1 MARGGAEGTPTGDAL
16 RRAERLEGQ
25 LAHAGED
32 AAKMRRECAEA
43 YLSCGRRA
51 LQGAAEGGAGGEGDG
66 AAALGCLEKAAA
78 INGLWSVCAET
89 CGQHARARQKAG
101 AHAGAVE
108 WFGHALSL
116 ADRADDQ
123 RSPRARKKRQGLA
136 DRCIESWQELV
147 KDPAPDMDGP
157 YRTALRADPSR
168 AQTHLDMGYVL
179 AGRGLAG
186 RAAECYE
193 AACVADPE
201 SVEAR
206 FRAGTALEEAGD
218 HGKAAMR
225 YAEAA
230 KMDAG
235 LSRRAAA
242 GCAQCGRSLAA
253 AGRRAE
259 AAAALEAAVALDPE
273 RSLDCAR
280 AHEDCAA
287 AMRAAGGAQ
296 YEMPP
301 QGAAGGGGAAGHYAR
316 AVELYQKAGGEDRA
330 EGARGCAR
338 CGRELG
344 KEGML
349 ADAAASLEAAAD
361 MDPAHSLECARA
373 HEEAAGAMRDMADGG
388 EAGAAEAEAE
398 AAARHYR
405 EAARRYAGPEAAM
418 LAGGDAGGGGTIG
431 DARGCARCGRALAE
445 MGRLGDA
452 AAALEA
458 AARLDPAHSL
468 ECARAHEEA
477 AGAMRARAGGDGGGR
492 AAEHYAK
499 SVSWYQRRRGGGQD
513 EAAEG
518 CARCGRA
525 LAEMERLGDAA
536 AALEAA
542 ACLDPAHSLECARL
556 HKKCAAEASSRRGG
570 DAGAAAAHYR
580 KASEWYGAAPRGGVP
595 AGAAEAGAL
604 GRIECGKAL
613 REMGRLEDAAE
624 ALAGAAALDPSRAL
638 ECARAC
644 IGMAGRASAD
654 GGEGRGDPQE
664 ILRLALECCATGS
677 AGGAGGPELRMA
689 AADALL
695 GQRRY
700 AEAAAE
706 YGRACA
712 EDGSLRPACA
722 AGCIRCGD
730 GLAASSG
737 TAEALACIR
746 GAQAAGT
753 VGPAELEEACARWGR
768 AMFDNS
774 RYAEAARCFE
784 AGAAAA
790 PGVDGAAGGG
800 IASRL
805 GLAASLSM
813 DGRRGEAVAA
823 YREAQ
828 ARAGGASGG
837 AGHAAALSG
846 SAGGGAARL
855 AIADAL
861 LESGERG
868 EAEQWYATARAVGTG
883 AERSSAYIGIARSL
897 HAGSMHAA
905 AHASLAMAAAAGGRS
920 GGPPGTGR
928 LCAGIGAGLEADG
941 MDERAAECY
950 EMAAERDAGM
960 GPECGRACMRIGRR
974 LEEGGMRGAAVRCY
988 EAAARMVERNHEAH
1002 FAVADAMAAD
1012 GNYNR
1017 AAWYYETAG
1026 RRGGDAARAGAG
1038 AAVCRASDLFERALD
1053 EVDMPTKRQLYRDA
1067 ETAYS
1072 EAAGLSPGDPGPLT
1086 GAGRACLKQRGGAD
1100 DFAKAEAHFA
1110 GAMARGPGLVEPCMY
1125 AGKAVRKHAQ
1135 ATRDVARYADALR
1148 YYDEA
1153 AGRRPDT
1160 AVEAKYWRG
1169 VCMLCGGDEA
1179 GAKEYLRG
1187 VLDEARPEG
1196 GEELHFLGR
1205 ICDILGRHG
1214 EAAEHYLGSLRG
1226 SGLYSA
1232 DFYERIDRGMVRS
1245 GAVPAAAGAS
1255 WQQGGGKIT
1264 AGGGGEPQY
1273 VCDTNVV
1280 IMYLKRLARETAFE
1294 SPIVPMF
1301 EKGMCSVPQVCYN
1314 EAYGNVAGSEPLFG
1328 MLSDEIRPL
1337 CTVIKG
1343 RNRMDARMRRARE
1356 AFMAA
1361 WLYSGEDA
1369 VKEWCRRADEKA
1381 ATKASRYAGGP
1392 PSGRDVLVL
1401 ATAIDMYVRQ
1411 PRPASV
1417 KLVTWDVDFATF
1429 GDWIRAET
1437 GVEVVRPEDMGG
1449 EQPRRRP

>member
-1 MARGGAEGTPTGDAL
+1 
-16 RRAERLEGQ
+16 
-25 LAHAGED
+25 
-32 AAKMRRECAEA
+32 
-43 YLSCGRRA
+43 
-51 LQGAAEGGAGGEGDG
+51 
-66 AAALGCLEKAAA
+66 
-78 INGLWSVCAET
+78 
-89 CGQHARARQKAG
+89 
-101 AHAGAVE
+101 
-108 WFGHALSL
+108 
-116 ADRADDQ
+116 
-123 RSPRARKKRQGLA
+123 
-136 DRCIESWQELV
+136 
-147 KDPAPDMDGP
+147 
-157 YRTALRADPSR
+157 
-168 AQTHLDMGYVL
+168 
-179 AGRGLAG
+179 
-186 RAAECYE
+186 
-193 AACVADPE
+193 
-201 SVEAR
+201 
-206 FRAGTALEEAGD
+206 
-218 HGKAAMR
+218 
-225 YAEAA
+225 
-230 KMDAG
+230 
-235 LSRRAAA
+235 
-242 GCAQCGRSLAA
+242 
-253 AGRRAE
+253 
-259 AAAALEAAVALDPE
+259 
-273 RSLDCAR
+273 
-280 AHEDCAA
+280 
-287 AMRAAGGAQ
+287 
-296 YEMPP
+296 
-301 QGAAGGGGAAGHYAR
+301 
-316 AVELYQKAGGEDRA
+316 
-330 EGARGCAR
+330 
-338 CGRELG
+338 
-344 KEGML
+344 
-349 ADAAASLEAAAD
+349 
-361 MDPAHSLECARA
+361 
-373 HEEAAGAMRDMADGG
+373 
-388 EAGAAEAEAE
+388 
-398 AAARHYR
+398 
-405 EAARRYAGPEAAM
+405 M

-477 AGAMRARAGGDGGGR
+477 AGALRAEEGGGGDGGGR

-499 SVSWYQRRRGGGQD
+499 SVAWYQRRRGGGQD

-525 LAEMERLGDAA
+525 LAEIERLGDAA

-542 ACLDPAHSLECARL
+542 ARLDPAHSLECARL
-556 HKKCAAEASSRRGG
+556 HKKCAAVASSRRGG

-580 KASEWYGAAPRGGVP
+580 KASEWYGAAPRGGGP

-604 GRIECGKAL
+604 GRLECGRAL
-613 REMGRLEDAAE
+613 EEMGRLDDAAE

-664 ILRLALECCATGS
+664 ILRLALECCSAGS
-677 AGGAGGPELRMA
+677 EGGAGGPELRMA

-695 GQRRY
+695 GRRRY

-706 YGRACA
+706 YCRACA

-722 AGCIRCGD
+722 AGCIKCGD

-737 TAEALACIR
+737 TAEALACLG

-768 AMFDNS
+768 AMFGAS

-790 PGVDGAAGGG
+790 PGADGAAGGG

-805 GLAASLSM
+805 GLAASLSS
-813 DGRRGEAVAA
+813 DGRRAEAVAA
-823 YREAQ
+823 YREAR

-861 LESGERG
+861 LEAGERG
-868 EAEQWYATARAVGTG
+868 EAERWYAMARAVGTG

-905 AHASLAMAAAAGGRS
+905 AHASLGMAAAAGGRS
-920 GGPPGTGR
+920 GGPAGTGR

-950 EMAAERDAGM
+950 VMAAERDAGM

-974 LEEGGMRGAAVRCY
+974 LEGRGMRGAAVGCY
-988 EAAARMVERNHEAH
+988 EAAARMVPRNHEAN
-1002 FAVADAMAAD
+1002 FAVADAMAGA

-1017 AAWYYETAG
+1017 AAWHYEAAG
-1026 RRGGDAARAGAG
+1026 RCGGDAARAGAG

-1053 EVDMPTKRQLYRDA
+1053 EVDMPTKRKLYRDA
-1067 ETAYS
+1067 EKAYA

-1100 DFAKAEAHFA
+1100 DLERAEAHFA
-1110 GAMARGPGLVEPCMY
+1110 GAMARGPRLAEPCLY

-1135 ATRDVARYADALR
+1135 ATRSGARYADALR

-1153 AGRRPDT
+1153 ARRRPGR

-1169 VCMLCGGDEA
+1169 VCMLCGGGDEA
-1179 GAKEYLRG
+1179 GAREYLRG

-1232 DFYERIDRGMVRS
+1232 DFHERIDRSLVRS
-1245 GAVPAAAGAS
+1245 GAVPAAAAARGAGRA
-1255 WQQGGGKIT
+1255 GGAG
-1264 AGGGGEPQY
+1264 AEGGPGGGGGGESQY

-1356 AFMAA
+1356 AFMSA

-1381 ATKASRYAGGP
+1381 ATKASKYAGGP

-1417 KLVTWDVDFATF
+1417 KLVTWDMDFTTF